1 MVFTL
6 PCGDFQNLIVAGG
19 QAFKKVSSTE
29 VLTYKTG
36 ERWRRVEELPGP
48 RATFGVTL
56 VNLDNRIFMFGGHL
70 DGYLDVI
77 FEFKDNGWVDVG
89 KMKNKRQDHAVSIVN
104 YHDFCS

>member
-77 FEFKDNGWVDVG
+77 LEFKDNGWVDVG
-89 KMKNKRQDHAVSIVN
+89 KMKSKRQDHAVSIVN